1 MPLAKKKKKK
11 SAPTKKKTSKKKK
24 SGGAVTG
31 KANGFGKGLSAA
43 WKKNRKEHAESKSDF
58 SDDKVES
65 GDYVA
70 TVTARA
76 GVDKNKNSYFAFA
89 FTISRGDS
97 KGSKFSS
104 FYGLQRESAIDI
116 LMGQVEALGYDLDEV
131 ELTDLPNLAETLT
144 NDPPE
149 VRIQVKH
156 TGAFQNCYIQDV
168 ME

>member
-11 SAPTKKKTSKKKK
+11 SAPAKKKTSKKK

-31 KANGFGKGLSAA
+31 KADGFGKGLDKA
-43 WKKNRKEHAESKSDF
+43 WKKTRKEHAESKTDF
-58 SDDKVES
+58 EDDRVDS

-76 GVDKNKNSYFAFA
+76 GVDKNNNSYFAFA

-156 TGAFQNCYIQDV
+156 QGNFQNAYIQGIV
-168 ME
+168 E